1 MNIESRLR
9 NSVPG
14 VTPIRAELL
23 TELAARRRAVRRRMR
38 FISGSALAA
47 AIAIAAALM
56 FPTAREPRPVAVRV
70 GTGTGVSAVPS
81 GDAHYRLELSQLER
95 LTRVAPGV
103 GLSLYHGSVYVTGS
117 AVSNSAGTPTPT
129 LLYRIDATDGKVLAK
144 REIGL
149 AESNLSPP
157 AVVDG
162 ILWVAGSR
170 GFLGLDPTSLQLERS
185 INLPEPI
192 TSFAASQRQGQL
204 WAVAGGQLV
213 KVDATSGI
221 ARVVRC
227 VSKPTSVAA
236 DPQGSLVA
244 VAGGQSTVVVLS
256 PATQR
261 VVTRYVV
268 SPGGP
273 VSLAEIVDGVVWG
286 VVGGGQF
293 NTVFGVS
300 VHDGRRVSLRGL
312 GQGGGT
318 GGGLEWSGDALVA
331 TTNGGPSWCIDPR
344 TGQAIA
350 RITFVPDR
358 TVLALGVAAGWAYLG
373 LESPTRGELER
384 GHVPACSVAESAAGG
399 RP

>member
-9 NSVPG
+9 NSVPS
-14 VTPIRAELL
+14 VTPIRTEML
-23 TELAARRRAVRRRMR
+23 TKLVARRRAVRRRIR
-38 FISGSALAA
+38 FISGSGLAVV
-47 AIAIAAALM
+47 IAVAAALM
-56 FPTAREPRPVAVRV
+56 FPMGQKPRPVAVRV
-70 GTGTGVSAVPS
+70 GTGVSTGPS
-81 GDAHYRLELSQLER
+81 GGAHYQLKLSQLEK
-95 LTRVAPGV
+95 LTRVTPGG
-103 GLSLYHGSVYVTGS
+103 GLSLYHGSVYVAGS
-117 AVSNSAGTPTPT
+117 TVSNSTGAPVSTV
-129 LLYRIDATDGKVLAK
+129 LYRIDATDGKILAK

-149 AESNLSPP
+149 AEGNLSPP

-162 ILWVAGSR
+162 ILWAAGPH
-170 GFLGLDPTSLQLERS
+170 GFVGLDPASLQLQRS
-185 INLPEPI
+185 VNLPEPI
-192 TSFAASQRQGQL
+192 TSFAASQREGQL

-213 KVDATSGI
+213 KVGVRSGI
-221 ARVVRC
+221 AKVVRC

-244 VAGGQSTVVVLS
+244 VAGGQGTIVVLS

-261 VVTRYVV
+261 VVAHYVAP
-268 SPGGP
+268 PGGL
-273 VSLAEIVDGVVWG
+273 VSLAEIVHGVVWG

-300 VHDGRRVSLRGL
+300 VRDGRRVSLRGL

-318 GGGLEWSGDALVA
+318 GGRIEWSGDALVV
-331 TTNGGPSWCIDPR
+331 TTNGGPSWCIDPA
-344 TGQAIA
+344 TGQAIM

-384 GHVPACSVAESAAGG
+384 GHVPACSMAESAAGG